1 MKYLVTLFCWLLL
14 STTARA
20 ELIIEIT
27 EGITDAT
34 SIAIVPFAW
43 SGPRL
48 SEDVAAIVSADLH
61 RSGQFAPLDRS
72 KMLSLP
78 TQ

>member
-1 MKYLVTLFCWLLL
+1 MKYLTTILCWLVLF
-14 STTARA
+14 SAPARA

-48 SEDVAAIVSADLH
+48 SEDVAAIVMHSMANMSIKQ
-61 RSGQFAPLDRS
+61 RQ
-72 KMLSLP
+72 
-78 TQ
+78 QQC